1 MQNKLYVIGNGFDIV
16 HNLPT
21 KYAYFRQ
28 YILDRYPNSLKYQD
42 IPESI
47 LMPDGEEIYN
57 DAEVAG
63 YIIKVID
70 STDGEDWNC
79 LESCLGNYIYS
90 EFISEANRIDIED
103 EDNVIWR
110 NIYANEDKSLNI
122 LNTFVKIKQLFRQ
135 WVKEELSRLDMSGIK
150 KNNIEVVLDPNA
162 HYLTFNYTDTLE
174 NAYSIA
180 PYNICHIHGKAT
192 DNNNIFFGHGDI
204 QEIQNSF
211 DTLGMYDS
219 LAKLKRILYKD
230 TEKALFD
237 KTEFFKGLTGVN
249 EVYSYGFSFSDVD
262 MIYIDTISK
271 YIITKD
277 TIWYLNSYDKDKIQY
292 KEKLKQYGFN
302 VKIENMW

>member
-70 STDGEDWNC
+70 STDGEDWYC

-135 WVKEELSRLDMSGIK
+135 WLKEELSRLDMSGIK

-204 QEIQNSF
+204 QEIQDSF